1 MYSLANISR
10 SRETLIQSNEFLL
23 PHLLFDLKCSC
34 SNKIANG
41 TVSYSSWK
49 INNHNENIQLEFEN
63 KSCKIVQI
71 CYEWLG
77 AQFWWNVVMHYQQWK
92 SFVFEKSSKWN
103 FAIFC
108 ALWNCCF
115 LLLVCVQMLS
125 KVLHKMMIGLQIF
138 AAVIFTSL
146 NLIPAKNAVYHT
158 NIKKKMLKLSKIL
171 LYPCHCIF
179 VAEHKK

>member
-1 MYSLANISR
+1 MKNIGNY
-10 SRETLIQSNEFLL
+10 T
-23 PHLLFDLKCSC
+23 K
-34 SNKIANG
+34 
-41 TVSYSSWK
+41 
-49 INNHNENIQLEFEN
+49 N

-92 SFVFEKSSKWN
+92 SFVFEKSSNWN

-158 NIKKKMLKLSKIL
+158 NIKKKCWNFQRFYYIHAIAFL
-171 LYPCHCIF
+171 LQNTKNRYTVNPPIQSRVLF
-179 VAEHKK
+179 S